1 MISKTF
7 AKIVKEAIRE
17 EIGLIKEGKKTYYIW
32 SKDGGGTYGIYPKSY
47 GNPKPILKGKE
58 KDLMKV
64 LLKISKHNKS
74 YLEDAFSET
83 ADPEMMDELE
93 LDLDKMKKLGIKEA
107 SEDVVIAKDD
117 DDDYDCDCEDDDD
130 DDDDDEINEIST
142 KAGLNDVIK
151 GRTTSIEGIKFSK
164 ELAEKLLYWIQVSP
178 YGRKYGKHI
187 LKGRIASSIGPANAM
202 GFGDRLSGKLKGEWK
217 AIVAKHG
224 PKKEGINETRRRT
237 LKRLSEAK
245 TYKSYGLSAKMDF
258 ALADLPDKLFNKK
271 GITALAKKLK
281 QDPKKAIAYAKDAFD
296 WLYKEQIN
304 LGEKYK
310 PGNKWSDDFDYKGM
324 LAFGS
329 KLKPTGNIKKDLVL
343 FHKVFDSYEDVN
355 YHTEASPLW
364 DAMKKYAQVHALN
377 KKNPA
382 MAGKVAGEADALLSK
397 FNKLSLKTLKS
408 LK

>member
-1 MISKTF
+1 MISNETF
-7 AKIVKEAIRE
+7 AKIVKEAISE

-83 ADPEMMDELE
+83 ADPEMMDELQ
-93 LDLDKMKKLGIKEA
+93 LDLDKMKKFGIKEA
-107 SEDVVIAKDD
+107 SEDVVIAKDDD

-130 DDDDDEINEIST
+130 DDDDDDEVVNEIST

-164 ELAEKLLYWIQVSP
+164 ELAEALLYWIQTSP

-187 LKGRIASSIGPANAM
+187 MKGRIASLIGPANVM
-202 GFGDRLSGKLKGEWK
+202 GFANRLKGKQKAEWK
-217 AIVAKHG
+217 AIINKFNL
-224 PKKEGINETRRRT
+224 KKEGINEVRRNTLTR
-237 LKRLSEAK
+237 LAEAK

-281 QDPKKAIAYAKDAFD
+281 QDPNKAIAYAKDAFD
-296 WLYKEQIN
+296 WLYKENI
-304 LGEKYK
+304 GEAFK
-310 PGNKWSDDFDYKGM
+310 PGNMWSKNFDYKGM
-324 LAFGS
+324 MKFAMTVNANTPFAIVQ
-329 KLKPTGNIKKDLVL
+329 KLV
-343 FHKVFDSYEDVN
+343 DSMEDVN
-355 YHTEASPLW
+355 YHTEASYLFDVLP
-364 DAMKKYAQVHALN
+364 AMKQIQ
-377 KKNPA
+377 KNSKLTPA
-382 MAGKVAGEADALLSK
+382 TKGKLAAKVDDVLRK
-397 FNKLSLKTLKS
+397 FNKVAKATYTSMR
-408 LK
+408 